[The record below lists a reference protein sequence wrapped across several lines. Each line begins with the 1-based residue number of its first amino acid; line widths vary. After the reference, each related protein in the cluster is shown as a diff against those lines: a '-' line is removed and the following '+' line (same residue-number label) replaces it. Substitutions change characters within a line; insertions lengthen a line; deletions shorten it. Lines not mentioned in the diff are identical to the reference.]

1 MGRGIAVFVLAF
13 LLLVSFGSCR
23 HEPTGDAR
31 YIPRFH
37 FTVGADW
44 TGEPVGLVYDEGVY
58 HLFYQYNPSGSM
70 FGDIHWGH
78 AVSRDLF
85 RWQIRS
91 SRSTSTPTRSPGG
104 IYSWRI
110 ARIKASRGA
119 GMGKSP
125 CPMPTDTLSGAR
137 VSLGIIP
144 WERG

>member
-58 HLFYQYNPSGSM
+58 HLFYQYNP
-70 FGDIHWGH
+70 
-78 AVSRDLF
+78 VLF
-85 RWQIRS
+85 
-91 SRSTSTPTRSPGG
+91 
-104 IYSWRI
+104 
-110 ARIKASRGA
+110 
-119 GMGKSP
+119 
-125 CPMPTDTLSGAR
+125 
-137 VSLGIIP
+137 
-144 WERG
+144 